1 MAQKPSTPSSAR
13 ERELFLDALERDPV
27 ERGAFLN
34 AACGDDPD
42 LRRRVE
48 ELLLEQ
54 VQVGDFL
61 ENPAANPASTL
72 RIGPTTFMAATVTEK
87 AGDRIGRYKL
97 LQKIGEGGCGI
108 VYMAEQEEPVRRRVA
123 LKVIKLGM
131 DTKSVIAR
139 FEAERQAL
147 AMMEHP
153 NIARVLDAGATETG
167 RPYFVME
174 LVRGVRI
181 TEYCD
186 ENNLATEDRL
196 KLFTQVC
203 QAIQHAHQK
212 GIIHRDIKPSNILVT
227 LHDSVPVPKVIDF
240 GIAKAT
246 EQRLTEKT
254 LFTEF
259 AAFIGTPAYMSPE
272 QAEMSGLDIDTRAD
286 IYSLGVLLYEL
297 LTGKTPFD
305 AEALFRAGLDECRR
319 TIREKEP
326 MRPSTK
332 LATMVDVELTA
343 TASRHRTDA
352 PRLIHSLRGDL
363 DWIVMKALE
372 KDRTRRYATANDL
385 SADIQRFVDGDA
397 VLARPPSTIYRVQ
410 KFARRHRVIFTAATI
425 VLITLLTAVTISTW
439 LAVRAHIAEQ
449 KAVGSQA
456 RETLLR
462 KKAERDSAA
471 AQLNEYVADINLAQQ
486 SLTPAA
492 ANYGR
497 AVQLLEKHVPTPG
510 EPDLR
515 GFEWRYLRGLARGD
529 DHVSLPAQGG
539 AVQSLVFSPDGNW
552 LVVGVRDLMPGR
564 ISFGNSNNRDRFNV
578 WDLRNKSFVTNIV
591 RGAQSSAFLPDG
603 KKLITAS
610 TLTVRI
616 WNTEDWSEEKALT
629 DNSGPLA
636 LSRDG
641 RHLAT
646 LNRDGIS
653 IWNTS
658 NWREQVLLPNAFGPI
673 AFSPDGARIVTDTRA
688 GLTVWPW
695 TNTNAPVLLHDST
708 NVFLRNGWQRSDGSI
723 AFSPDGRFIIAGRN
737 TLSERG
743 VFVLNV
749 WDAQSGEEVGTMP
762 DDPEH
767 IEHTGLISSLT
778 FSPDGA
784 TLASAS
790 MDYSIRLWN
799 FATRQ
804 PIGSLQGH
812 ASEILAVA
820 FSPDG
825 KTIASG
831 GSDGVVKL
839 WSTQRPKEQSPLP
852 GTWQPVTY
860 SKDSRTLV
868 ALNRQGSVGF
878 INARTHELEQ
888 QWTLDARFFRRGQD
902 ISVSDDL
909 STLAHIAENGTVK
922 IWNTATREATELKVA
937 DNFVETAVLS
947 PDGHALVTSTRGRN
961 LRWWDWRAG
970 TSVPIVT
977 ETQNSQPSPD
987 NRSTGIAQR
996 NLVIIGAEAQR
1007 IHFTRDG
1014 RTLVLMQRGGAV
1026 NVWDV
1031 TSQRTRFDFKIDSQL
1046 GIESALSADGS
1057 VLAVGC
1063 LDESIQLYDTV
1074 SGELIGSCLGHK
1086 QSVNSLAFSPDG
1098 RTLASASD
1106 DSTLKLWNVA
1116 TQQELLTIRR
1126 LGGALRGLT
1135 FSPDGQ
1141 WLVGGGSFS
1150 QQSGGLR
1157 FYPAPNQEF

>member
-1 MAQKPSTPSSAR
+1 MARTSSTSSSAR
-13 ERELFLDALERDPV
+13 ERELFLDALDREPA
-27 ERGAFLN
+27 ERGPFLN
-34 AACGDDPD
+34 AACGGDHD

-54 VQVGDFL
+54 AQVGDFL
-61 ENPAANPASTL
+61 ESPAATPSGTVRLGATTL
-72 RIGPTTFMAATVTEK
+72 LTANVTEK

-246 EQRLTEKT
+246 EQRLTDKT

-259 AAFIGTPAYMSPE
+259 TAFIGTPAYMSPE

-305 AEALFRAGLDECRR
+305 AELLFRAGLDECRR
-319 TIREKEP
+319 TIREQEP
-326 MRPSTK
+326 VRPSTK
-332 LATMVDVELTA
+332 LATMIDVELTA

-352 PRLIHSLRGDL
+352 PKLIHSLRGDL

-385 SADIQRFVDGDA
+385 AADVGRFIEGDA

-410 KFARRHRVIFTAATI
+410 KFARRHRVIFAATTI
-425 VLITLLTAVTISTW
+425 VALTLLTGVTVSTW
-439 LAVRAHIAEQ
+439 LAVRAREAELT
-449 KAVGSQA
+449 ALSSEG
-456 RETLLR
+456 RETVLR

-497 AVQLLEKHVPTPG
+497 AVQLLEKHVPVAG

-515 GFEWRYLRGLARGD
+515 GFEWRYLRHLAQGD
-529 DHVSLPAQGG
+529 DHMSLPGQGS
-539 AVQSLVFSPDGNW
+539 AVQSLAFSPDGHF
-552 LVVGVRDLMPGR
+552 LVIGERDLIPGR
-564 ISFGNSNNRDRFNV
+564 AAFGNQNIRDKLNV
-578 WDLRNKSFVTNIV
+578 WNLRTKSFETNIL
-591 RGAQSSAFLPDG
+591 RRAQSAVFLPDG

-616 WNTEDWSEEKALT
+616 RNTSDWSEEKSLT
-629 DNSGPLA
+629 ENYGPLA

-641 RHLAT
+641 RYLAT
-646 LNRDGIS
+646 LNREGVS
-653 IWNTS
+653 IWDTA
-658 NWREQVLLPNAFGPI
+658 NWREQALLPNAFGPI
-673 AFSPDGARIVTDTRA
+673 AFAPDGGRIVTDTRA

-695 TNTNAPVLLHDST
+695 SNTNAPVLLRDST
-708 NVFLRNGWQRSDGSI
+708 NVFLRNGWQRTDGAI
-723 AFSPDGRFIIAGRN
+723 TFSPDGRFIIASRN

-743 VFVLNV
+743 VFVLSV
-749 WDAQSGEEVGTMP
+749 WDAQTGEEAGTMP

-767 IEHTGLISSLT
+767 IEHTGLISSLA
-778 FSPDGA
+778 FSPDGQ
-784 TLASAS
+784 TLASS
-790 MDYSIRLWN
+790 SLDYSIRLWN

-804 PIGSLQGH
+804 PIGALQGH
-812 ASEILAVA
+812 AGEVLSLAFA
-820 FSPDG
+820 PDG

-839 WSTQRPKEQSPLP
+839 WPTQRAPERNPLP
-852 GTWQPVTY
+852 GTWQPVGY
-860 SKDSRTLV
+860 SKDSHTLV
-868 ALNRQGSVGF
+868 ALNRQGSIGF

-888 QWTLDARFFRRGQD
+888 QWPLETRFFRRGQD

-947 PDGHALVTSTRGRN
+947 PNGHALVTSSRGRN
-961 LRWWDWRAG
+961 LRWWDWREG
-970 TSVPIVT
+970 L
-977 ETQNSQPSPD
+977 
-987 NRSTGIAQR
+987 STAIGSDAQR
-996 NLVIIGAEAQR
+996 V
-1007 IHFTRDG
+1007 HFARDG
-1014 RTLVLMQRGGAV
+1014 RTLVAMQRGG
-1026 NVWDV
+1026 NVFIWDV
-1031 TSQRTRFDFKIDSQL
+1031 ATRAARFDFKIEAQL
-1046 GIESALSADGS
+1046 GSESALSPDGS
-1057 VLAVGC
+1057 VLAVGYM
-1063 LDESIQLYDTV
+1063 DESIQLYDTA
-1074 SGELIGSCLGHK
+1074 SGEWIGACLGHK
-1086 QSVNSLAFSPDG
+1086 QNVNSLAFSPDG

-1157 FYPAPNQEF
+1157 FYPAPLF